1 MAETF
6 TWSGSK
12 IPFSYFLHSLFLF
25 DDGWGK
31 KMGMEQCFAF
41 SFPRREEEKW
51 QGSIEI
57 REEEHGS
64 IAKAFC
70 AKDGAKQS
78 KQIRFTELS

>member
-1 MAETF
+1 MGEE
-6 TWSGSK
+6 
-12 IPFSYFLHSLFLF
+12 
-25 DDGWGK
+25 DGDGL
-31 KMGMEQCFAF
+31 CFAF

-64 IAKAFC
+64 IAKAFR

>member
-1 MAETF
+1 
-6 TWSGSK
+6 
-12 IPFSYFLHSLFLF
+12 
-25 DDGWGK
+25 
-31 KMGMEQCFAF
+31 MGMEQCFAF